1 MYNRQLID
9 YLPPVVK
16 IVREYQAIMHS
27 EQPEIDDLFA
37 EIQIALDNQFIHTAT
52 EYGVRRWEEL
62 LNIVPKATSTLDE
75 RKFTILL
82 RLAEKLP
89 FTYRVLQQLLN
100 ELCGENGYTM
110 QLNHNIYELTVIIG
124 LASVNN
130 FNDVKAMLRRVV
142 PANLTLDLL
151 LDLNKHITLRPFT
164 HQFLNGF
171 THKQLQTEEF

>member
-9 YLPPVVK
+9 YLPTVLK
-16 IVREYQAIMHS
+16 LVREYQAIMYS
-27 EQPEIDDLFA
+27 EQPEMVDLYV
-37 EIQIALDNQFIHTAT
+37 EIQTALDNQFIHTAT
-52 EYGVRRWEEL
+52 EYGVKRWEKL

-75 RKFTILL
+75 RKFVILL

-100 ELCGENGYTM
+100 ELCGESGYTM
-110 QLNHNIYELTVIIG
+110 QLNHNIYKLTVIIG
-124 LASVNN
+124 LTSANN
-130 FNDVKAMLRRVV
+130 FNDVKAMLRRVI

-164 HQFLNGF
+164 HQFLSGF
-171 THKQLQTEEF
+171 SHKQLQTEEF